1 MNVTLLLVALV
12 VFAFIVGHVLNRY
25 VSRIV
30 SLSGAE
36 YLLVGALIG
45 PALPP
50 RLVTHESL
58 SQLVPLMS
66 LLLGLT
72 GFLVGLRTRR
82 AVGGWRVSAAGLMTS
97 LATLLLVAIAC
108 ASLASAILPSTS
120 SPWLSRRLL
129 VTENWI
135 FEIHATGDHV
145 LLGLALAASAV
156 VTSSGLLTSLGQA
169 LEARS
174 QTFALLKAS
183 ATDSQLLAIV
193 TIGVVLA
200 LARGEVG
207 YETFG
212 LGGIG
217 WLGGAIVLGL
227 ICGGCF
233 TLFIGDEQSSNRIF
247 LATVGTVTFA
257 SGVGAALGVS
267 PLFVNLVSGLAVGAI
282 ASHRSVLLRELDRL
296 QHPIFV
302 LLLVLTGAMWTPVHG
317 LFWLF
322 PVVYIA
328 ARWAC
333 NRGLTSLFTWMF
345 TRVRPYRIGDGLMAQ
360 GTLAVAIAIDYA
372 LKVPQHAS
380 IVLTTVLVGTLA
392 FDMVAGGAL
401 RRLLVDVEADT
412 INLTS
417 AAEPSIRG
425 QETGL

>member
-12 VFAFIVGHVLNRY
+12 VFAFFVGHVLNRY
-25 VSRIV
+25 VSRVV

-82 AVGGWRVSAAGLMTS
+82 AVGGWRVSAVGMTTS
-97 LATLLLVAIAC
+97 LTTLLLTAAAC
-108 ASLASAILPSTS
+108 ASLAAAVVPSVQ
-120 SPWLSRRLL
+120 SPLL
-129 VTENWI
+129 NYRVFESEAWI
-135 FEIHATGDHV
+135 FEVYATSEHL

-174 QTFALLKAS
+174 QTFALLKSS

-207 YETFG
+207 YEVFG
-212 LGGIG
+212 LGGLG

-317 LFWLF
+317 LYWLF

-328 ARWAC
+328 ARWLC

-345 TRVRPYRIGDGLMAQ
+345 TRVRPHRIGNGLMAQ

-372 LKVPQHAS
+372 LKVPQHAP
-380 IVLTTVLVGTLA
+380 IVLTTVLVGTLV
-392 FDMVAGGAL
+392 FDMAAGGAL

-417 AAEPSIRG
+417 AADPSLPTK
-425 QETGL
+425 EAGL